1 MKKIEKFLVRKYLRF
16 DKKNPFITV
25 SAILAFLGVAVGVM
39 VLIITMAI
47 MNGSQK
53 EFKDKLFIMNYPLT
67 VFPVY
72 TEIDDALLYKL
83 QTNLPNLKFSPFL
96 SSQVII
102 QNGDKLL
109 GGMIFGVDST
119 LESAINPI
127 YKESLTKNNTQKI
140 NKYDVIV
147 GNGIKESLMLF
158 DSEAK
163 ITLYFTSINP
173 VGLSMMPKLK
183 RFNYKGSFKSGL
195 NAYDKSYIYT
205 THEALQTILHK
216 NKKVYDGIHIYS
228 QNYFEDYKKIKKLL
242 PEGISIIGWWE
253 QNGSFFSA
261 MELEKK
267 ALFIVLMLI
276 ILVASLNIISSLLM
290 TVMSRRKEI
299 ALLLTLG
306 ASAKEIKNA
315 FFYLGMTIGLSAI
328 IIGTALGLGGLYI
341 LDNFDI
347 ITIPADVYTTSKLPI
362 DLDIVDLISV
372 VVGAVFITFI
382 ASYYPSYK
390 ATQIDPLEVLR
401 NE

>member
-1 MKKIEKFLVRKYLRF
+1 MKNIEKFLVRKYLRF

-25 SAILAFLGVAVGVM
+25 SALLAFLGVAVGVM

-67 VFPVY
+67 IFPVY
-72 TEIDDALLYKL
+72 TEIDDTLLYKL
-83 QTNLPNLKFSPFL
+83 QKKFPNLGFSPYL

-109 GGMIFGVDST
+109 GGMIFGVDSK

-127 YKESLTKNNTQKI
+127 YKEALTKNNTTKMG
-140 NKYDVIV
+140 KYDAIV
-147 GNGIKESLMLF
+147 GNGIRESLMLF
-158 DSEAK
+158 DSGAK
-163 ITLYFTSINP
+163 MTLYFTSINP

-205 THEALQTILHK
+205 SHDALQTILHK
-216 NKKVYDGIHIYS
+216 NKKIYDGIHIYS
-228 QNYFEDYKKIKKLL
+228 KNYFEDYKEIKKLL
-242 PEGISIIGWWE
+242 PEGVSIIGWWE

-267 ALFIVLMLI
+267 ALFVVLMLI

-315 FFYLGMTIGLSAI
+315 FFYLGITIGFSAI
-328 IIGTALGLGGLYI
+328 LVGVGLGLGGLYI

-372 VVGAVFITFI
+372 IVGAVGITLL